1 MQFSGLISI
10 FGIFKKINNNNKY
23 YYLLLVLTS
32 PIILFL
38 SSTSKPQLFH
48 ICSSAIIFS
57 LYFIGNSKNLTV
69 NDEKWKIAI
78 SLIILL
84 VSVNS
89 KFNFILSSSLLGCY
103 IFYIS
108 IRENN
113 YKFFIYSS
121 ILILSLFY
129 FSVIYWKYLNF
140 GGNFFQY
147 LYSPVPLNIHGLEEF
162 KQYLTRYGR
171 ETNYLNIFIPKNF
184 NQFTNS
190 IGIAFFTYFY

>member
-1 MQFSGLISI
+1 M
-10 FGIFKKINNNNKY
+10 
-23 YYLLLVLTS
+23 
-32 PIILFL
+32 
-38 SSTSKPQLFH
+38 
-48 ICSSAIIFS
+48 
-57 LYFIGNSKNLTV
+57 
-69 NDEKWKIAI
+69 
-78 SLIILL
+78 ILL

-89 KFNFILSSSLLGCY
+89 KFNFILSSSLLGFY

-108 IRENN
+108 IKKNI
-113 YKFFIYSS
+113 YKFFLYSS
-121 ILILSLFY
+121 ILILLIFY

-140 GGNFFQY
+140 GGSFFQY

-190 IGIAFFTYFY
+190 IGIAFLLTFIKF